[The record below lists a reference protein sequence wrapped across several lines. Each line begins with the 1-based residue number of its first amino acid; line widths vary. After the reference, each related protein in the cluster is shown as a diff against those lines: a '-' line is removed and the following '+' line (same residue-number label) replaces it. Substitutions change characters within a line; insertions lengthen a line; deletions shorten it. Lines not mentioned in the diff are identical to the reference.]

1 MGFVIRVIVEN
12 LKGEVGMRQK
22 AILILGL
29 FFIFLWGISAAQLTP
44 EQERLKDEY
53 LKQNGGNAP
62 APASTDIIE
71 KYKSPDDFRAQDSS
85 FYTPPVG
92 GQPPANVVNTTGS
105 TQSTSADDLKLF
117 GYNMFDGSPESFSP
131 VLESTPPPDYKLGPG
146 DNILVNIWGRV
157 DMQLDLTVDREGKI
171 FIPKA
176 GEIIAW
182 GMTLDEFNKRIES
195 KLSAIYSDFKYSVTL
210 GKIRRIK
217 VFVYGEVKRPGAYT
231 TSSLATL
238 FNALYLAGGPTQTG
252 SLRLVKHI
260 RNNQAIWQIDLYRF
274 LIEGDNSQDS
284 KLESGDVIF
293 VPVVGPLVRISG
305 QVKRPAI
312 YEIKGGETI
321 TSLIQLAGGT
331 TAESFMEMVSVE
343 RISKDDSRIIKDV
356 NLSDTLK
363 ASNPAAYQQADLALR
378 DGDRLWI
385 PSVFEMRKNTVKLTG
400 NVKHPSTFGLADSM
414 KVSNLIDKGE
424 QLKVDTYLKRAN
436 LFRTLPDQTREVYP
450 VNIEEILSG
459 VDSTDYK
466 LMDKDSLVVYSQQE
480 MKRQMNV
487 TIYGAVKHPG
497 TYEYF
502 DNMRLSDLIFLGGNP
517 LKQSYMLQAEIAR
530 INPGKPAD
538 MLYANL
544 DKVLNEKDS
553 SDDVLLAEDDIVFI
567 RTIPRWRLENNVT
580 IEGEVMFPGTYAIT
594 KEDEKLLDII
604 GRSGGLTP
612 DAFMDGIV
620 YMRNTISQDIEK
632 RQVRAILASTELTIL
647 DSLNRPL
654 PKLSTGIDLSAANRI
669 IIDTREL
676 LKNPKSPSNI
686 TLLNGDYIFI
696 PHRQSGVQV
705 LGAVAST
712 GTIAFRDGKTAGYF
726 IKSAGGFCRNAEKG
740 QTRLAKSSGKVFAGR
755 QAFSSKVD
763 PGDMIIVPQKIKRE
777 RGSWFGS
784 ATAIAAII
792 TSLTTAVL
800 ITYKLK

>member
-1 MGFVIRVIVEN
+1 MKHKLTWII
-12 LKGEVGMRQK
+12 
-22 AILILGL
+22 GL
-29 FFIFLWGISAAQLTP
+29 LLFFLWGISAAQLTP
-44 EQERLKDEY
+44 EQEQLKEEF
-53 LKQNGGNAP
+53 LKQNGGGNVQAAP
-62 APASTDIIE
+62 NSQFIE
-71 KYKSPDDFRAQDSS
+71 QYKSPNDFSSQDSS
-85 FYTPPVG
+85 FYTPPEG
-92 GQPPANVVNTTGS
+92 GRPDSNIVNTQGS
-105 TQSTSADDLKLF
+105 TQSTLPDSLKIF

-146 DNILVNIWGRV
+146 DNILINIWGRV
-157 DMQLDLTVDREGKI
+157 DMQLDLTVDREGTI

-176 GEIIAW
+176 GQIVAW
-182 GMTLDEFNKRIES
+182 GMTLDEFSKRLES

-260 RNNQAIWQIDLYRF
+260 RNNQVLGQIDLYHF
-274 LIEGDNSQDS
+274 LIDGDNSQDS

-312 YEIKGGETI
+312 YEITGGEKI
-321 TSLIQLAGGT
+321 SDLIKLAGGS

-363 ASNPAAYQQADLALR
+363 ASNQKAYQEADLTLK
-378 DGDRLWI
+378 DGDRLWV
-385 PSVFEMRKNTVKLTG
+385 PSVFDMKKNTVKLGG
-400 NVKHPSTFGLADSM
+400 NVKHPGTFGLADSM
-414 KVSNLIDKGE
+414 RVLDLIDKGG

-436 LFRTLPDQTREVYP
+436 LFRTLPDQTRKVYP
-450 VNIEEILSG
+450 VDIEEILSG
-459 VDSTDYK
+459 IDSSDYK

-487 TIYGAVKHPG
+487 IIYGAIKHPG

-502 DNMRLSDLIFLGGNP
+502 DNMKLSDLIFLGGNP

-530 INPGKPAD
+530 VNPGKPANV
-538 MLYANL
+538 LYADL
-544 DKVLNEKDS
+544 EKVLNDKDS
-553 SDDVLLAEDDIVFI
+553 TQDILLSEDDKVFI

-580 IEGEVMFPGTYAIT
+580 IDGEVMFPGTYAIT
-594 KEDEKLLDII
+594 KEDEKLLDLIN
-604 GRSGGLTP
+604 RCGGLTP

-620 YMRNTISQDIEK
+620 YMRSSISQDIEK
-632 RQVRAILASTELTIL
+632 RQVRAILASTEMTIL

-654 PKLSTGIDLSAANRI
+654 PKLSTSLDLTAANRI
-669 IIDTREL
+669 IIDTKEL
-676 LKNPKSPSNI
+676 LKNPQCPSNI
-686 TLLNGDYIFI
+686 TLVSGDYIFI

-712 GTIAFRDGKTAGYF
+712 GTIAFRGGKTAGYF

-740 QTRLAKSSGKVFAGR
+740 QTRLAKSNGKVFAGH

-784 ATAIAAII
+784 ATSIAAIV
-792 TSLTTAVL
+792 TSVATVILLTN
-800 ITYKLK
+800 KLK